1 MNKEGKR
8 IVDGQEFFYNGWEQ
22 SVNNPHTYCIR
33 QIRRSNRTNEY
44 ETNES
49 ETLENLKGP
58 LVTNDRKGVLDI

>member
-1 MNKEGKR
+1 MNEEGKR
-8 IVDGQEFFYNGWEQ
+8 IVDNWEFFCNRWEQ
-22 SVNNPHTYCIR
+22 SVNDLHAHCIR